1 MSHDPLSHRLCDL
14 EPRVANDRERI
25 GNDRERVITTQI
37 PPTGIDAVRDS
48 FRRLDP
54 AAYPELVG
62 LSRNDAYGHG
72 DTMAP
77 GGLYLAAI
85 MSRSLDPEP
94 GQLVLDIGCGRGDSS
109 IYLAEQCGAQVVC
122 FDLWVGASWLGRKMK
137 RRARGRDVLPMDR
150 DARELLPFPDDYFD
164 ALFCMQSLHSFGTTA
179 GVLRSLLHHLKP
191 GGRFVVGGTCFD
203 EEPEAGRLPAVFTR
217 TQGWDAEY
225 NSYHSPGW
233 WKALFEETRL
243 VDVSESRK
251 LAGGLI
257 MWEDEV
263 LYHGERAG
271 WTEEWLQDS
280 RWLIDQITYSR
291 ERSPGLT
298 HYVLTARKKDWSK

>member
-1 MSHDPLSHRLCDL
+1 M
-14 EPRVANDRERI
+14 
-25 GNDRERVITTQI
+25 
-37 PPTGIDAVRDS
+37 
-48 FRRLDP
+48 
-54 AAYPELVG
+54 
-62 LSRNDAYGHG
+62 
-72 DTMAP
+72 
-77 GGLYLAAI
+77 
-85 MSRSLDPEP
+85 
-94 GQLVLDIGCGRGDSS
+94 
-109 IYLAEQCGAQVVC
+109 
-122 FDLWVGASWLGRKMK
+122 
-137 RRARGRDVLPMDR
+137 
-150 DARELLPFPDDYFD
+150 
-164 ALFCMQSLHSFGTTA
+164 
-179 GVLRSLLHHLKP
+179 LRSLLHHLKP

-203 EEPEAGRLPAVFTR
+203 EEPEDGRLLAVFTR

-263 LYHGERAG
+263 LYHGERAR
-271 WTEEWLQDS
+271 WTEEWLKDS